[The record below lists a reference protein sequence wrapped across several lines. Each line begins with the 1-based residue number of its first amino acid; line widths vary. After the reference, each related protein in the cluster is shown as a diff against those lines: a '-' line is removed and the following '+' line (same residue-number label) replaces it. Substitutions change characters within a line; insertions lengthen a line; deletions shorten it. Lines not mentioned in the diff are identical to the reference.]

1 MLISVCVCTFRRP
14 ALLAA
19 LLDGL
24 ARQQLD
30 EPVAQLEILVVDN
43 DPAHSAREVLQGW
56 VPPAGFSLRFAH
68 VPVPNIS
75 VARNAAVA
83 MARGEWIAMIDDD
96 EVPQPD
102 WLAQLLRLQR
112 KVDADF
118 VAGPVLPTYPADTPL
133 WVIRGGYFE
142 SRRYPS
148 GTRINEGDGGT
159 CNVLFRAA
167 SLKKVNGPFDENFG
181 RTGGEDSLL
190 FRDLIAAG
198 CSYVWCDEAV
208 IHEVV
213 HRDRT
218 TVRWMLRRSF
228 RIGQTFIRG
237 ELYRL
242 SGLAR
247 LAQGSWLFARATLQ
261 LVVSLALA
269 LAWLPASRLRSFRW
283 IRIAAAQA
291 GKLTGLSRLQYLEYG
306 G

>member
-14 ALLAA
+14 LLLAA
-19 LLDGL
+19 LLQGL
-24 ARQQLD
+24 AQQQLD
-30 EPVAQLEILVVDN
+30 AAITQVEILVVDN
-43 DPAHSAREVLQGW
+43 DPAHSAREVLQAW
-56 VPPAGFSLRFAH
+56 MPPAGFSLRFQN

-96 EVPQPD
+96 EVPQAD
-102 WLAQLLRLQR
+102 WLIQLMREQS
-112 KVDADF
+112 ADF
-118 VAGPVLPTYPADTPL
+118 VAGPVLPTYPAGTPS

-142 SRRYPS
+142 SRHYPS

-167 SLKKVNGPFDENFG
+167 CLKALDGPFDVNFG

-190 FRDLIAAG
+190 FRDLLAAG
-198 CSYVWCDEAV
+198 YRYVWCDEAA

-213 HRDRT
+213 HQDRT
-218 TVRWMLRRSF
+218 TVGWLLRRSF

-247 LAQGSWLFARATLQ
+247 LARGGWLFGRAAAQ
-261 LVVSLALA
+261 LLVSLLLA
-269 LAWLPASRLRSFRW
+269 LCWLPVSRLKAFRW
-283 IRIAAAQA
+283 IRTAAVQA

-306 G
+306 A